1 MAKDSLYFSH
11 DFNARNDRK
20 ISALVMDYK
29 SAGYGIFW
37 AACEMMHEE
46 GGELELDD
54 LTYSAI
60 SKDLNEDFELVKTV
74 IEGCIS
80 KYKLFIINEEKLNSK
95 RVSKNL
101 NKKQDISEKRRQA
114 AFAKH
119 LHTNG
124 EQNHANGMQN
134 GAKKERNKVKK
145 ENRGVKFSAD
155 GLLVY
160 FEDDTSQELG
170 PEQRR
175 SFKEGGYDPA
185 YITKGKIR

>member
-1 MAKDSLYFSH
+1 
-11 DFNARNDRK
+11 
-20 ISALVMDYK
+20 MDYK

-124 EQNHANGMQN
+124 EQNHTNGMQN

-145 ENRGVKFSAD
+145 EKRGKCFSED
-155 GLLVY
+155 GLSVI
-160 FEDDTSQELG
+160 FPDGTSQPLG
-170 PEQRR
+170 QMQRMLH
-175 SFKEGGYDPA
+175 KEGGYEA
-185 YITKGKIR
+185 FRIEKGKIE